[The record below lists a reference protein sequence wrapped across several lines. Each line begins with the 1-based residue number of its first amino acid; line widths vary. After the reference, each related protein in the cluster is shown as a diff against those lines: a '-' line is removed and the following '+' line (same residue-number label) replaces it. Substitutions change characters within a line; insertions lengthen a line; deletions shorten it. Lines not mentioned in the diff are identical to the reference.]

1 MAEIDG
7 RRRPDDMARQWQ
19 LLAERRREHL
29 LALYRSGRWR
39 KYYSEDQMM
48 AQMRDLVR
56 VINEWGEYGDGKQPS
71 ACAPADAPAPLPP
84 SAQ

>member
-1 MAEIDG
+1 MAEIHS

-56 VINEWGEYGDGKQPS
+56 AINEWGAFGDGKRPSDAEGATATQPWS
-71 ACAPADAPAPLPP
+71 QKP
-84 SAQ
+84 Q